1 MKLTGAALNK
11 LACKTLELEED
22 PTTPV
27 PPFYVDL
34 LEKHLRKCPN
44 DTNFI
49 AELADP
55 QNPNSTKGGNGFG
68 LIVCLEDQCW
78 KEIILSADPLRGD
91 GGRQEGFGSF
101 WNYQEHCKENE
112 HIKRRNERC
121 KKMGIP
127 IQSSS
132 SSLPV
137 SSSHASSSRITSTL
151 NPLSTPASSSRTNQS
166 YTMPSASSSNSIS
179 KKTSRPSI
187 LDALASSPA
196 TMSMH
201 SSSPVLSPQV
211 ITTPS
216 RMTSAALSR
225 NIAPHVKATPTSA
238 SKKLSSSDTHRPAS
252 STSGSRALTAR
263 HSSSSDIVPINR
275 VAELK
280 NGGHN
285 ANGGSSTTHTA
296 EPFASDRTPL
306 APLRR
311 NAKGA
316 IPKREPVRQ
325 RTVSDTV
332 HNDDDDDDTTL
343 PSIKE
348 QDKAFY
354 KKFAA
359 KREPIAV
366 AATSSFALS
375 AGVPASTSADVKSSV
390 STGVPLRD
398 FYSSLLNELKQG
410 RNGLGIDVIPT
421 QDKEQRYAAE
431 LQHLLKALAAFQN
444 EKHKFRIIL
453 QRMKFLKDALCN
465 FNTVRNYV
473 SPPIDITLIFPRLR
487 FIIEKGQII
496 MTRVTTN
503 AIGQLLKLPCGCGDA
518 SHACDFRAFSKD
530 SGISHY
536 REPGVTSSSSQLAH
550 VGPVTPSIPER
561 VRIID
566 SLASILSV
574 GRAYTS
580 YSDDDMSDDD
590 GPHDPRHEMHD
601 YTHSVAESLTAF
613 FSDNLKDFH
622 ADSDVDKGL
631 QKLGLNSLSDF
642 LPGLKIKLMPH
653 QVLGVSFMVEKERD
667 HRYRGGLNGDSM
679 GLGKTVQSIATMV
692 ANPSQDVQC
701 KTTLIIAPLALLS
714 QWKNEIESKTTEGL
728 MKVLIYHGPKRATT
742 AAALKQYDVVLTT
755 YGTLTS
761 ESASDKPSKRKVKS
775 VDGNE
780 EERSTPAKMVGPLMK
795 VKWYR
800 VILDEA
806 HQIRN
811 KNTRA
816 TKACWALRAHL
827 RWCLSGT
834 LVVNSLDDIYSH
846 LHFLQISPSAQ
857 WDHFREHI
865 SKMQKRFPKLA
876 TSRVQA
882 ILRVCCVRRHKE
894 SELNGKKLLELPPKT
909 TKIIDLQF
917 TDEERQIY
925 TAIENKYRVTF
936 NSFLRKGTVMKHYSI
951 MLVMLTRLR
960 QLTCHPWLLR
970 RNPND
975 IGDERDVVVTDDDL
989 FGGLEAPK
997 MDDISEQARAST
1009 LIGQEYVERVKILL
1023 AERMKRLEGV
1033 PPDGIDEADDGE
1045 CSICYEQYNDERIT
1059 PCCHSFC
1066 AECLG
1071 NIFNTAQGN
1080 ADLGDDDVQAGRRKC
1095 PLCRSIIDRAKIFR
1109 ASAFMPVE
1117 NDGEDDEDDSWGFQA
1132 EEVDDEDV
1140 DIGAKLEELN
1150 DDDMSEKKKGKRKAV
1165 ESLESKRK
1173 KRKGKSKD
1181 DEAADDK
1188 LQAVNDEVSIE
1199 DVLPSTKMKKL
1210 GELIDAIIEQD
1221 PSQKIIVF
1229 SQFVEY
1235 IDLCS
1240 IFLRRRNI
1248 PHAKYVGSMKQ
1259 DEREDTIKD
1268 FNRPMEED
1276 KSPRCLL
1283 MSLKCGGVGLNLC
1296 IANHVI
1302 CLDLAWNAATENQAV
1317 DRAHRIGQTRE
1328 VVVHRL
1334 VVENTIDQRLM
1345 DLQQQKQALSDG
1357 AMGEGAAA
1365 KLGRLNIQDLIKLF
1379 GVRNQDDE

>member
-1 MKLTGAALNK
+1 MQLTTAALGK
-11 LACKTLELEED
+11 LARKTLELEGD

-49 AELADP
+49 AELAEP

-68 LIVCLEDQCW
+68 LIVCMEDQCW
-78 KEIILSADPLRGD
+78 KEVILNADPFRDD
-91 GGRQEGFGSF
+91 GGRKEGFGSF

-112 HIKRRNERC
+112 HIKGRNERC

-132 SSLPV
+132 FSVPS
-137 SSSHASSSRITSTL
+137 SSSHASSSRTSSTL
-151 NPLSTPASSSRTNQS
+151 NPLSTPAFSSRTNQP
-166 YTMPSASSSNSIS
+166 YAMPSASSSKSVP

-187 LDALASSPA
+187 LDALAPSPTA
-196 TMSMH
+196 RSVH
-201 SSSPVLSPQV
+201 SSSPMPSPQV
-211 ITTPS
+211 FNTPG
-216 RMTSAALSR
+216 TSPAAISH
-225 NIAPHVKATPTSA
+225 NAAPHAKTIRTSA
-238 SKKLSSSDTHRPAS
+238 SKKVHLSDTHQPAS
-252 STSGSRALTAR
+252 SKGGSRALTASP
-263 HSSSSDIVPINR
+263 SSSSDIVNMVEEYI
-275 VAELK
+275 A
-280 NGGHN
+280 N
-285 ANGGSSTTHTA
+285 AGSSTSTT
-296 EPFASDRTPL
+296 FLSDRTPL
-306 APLRR
+306 APLRQ
-311 NAKGA
+311 NAKGVV
-316 IPKREPVRQ
+316 PKREPVRQ
-325 RTVSDTV
+325 RNVSGTD
-332 HNDDDDDDTTL
+332 HHDDETSL
-343 PSIKE
+343 PSVLE
-348 QDKAFY
+348 QDMAFY
-354 KKFAA
+354 QTFAP

-366 AATSSFALS
+366 PATSSVLTTGVS
-375 AGVPASTSADVKSSV
+375 ASASADRTSYVP
-390 STGVPLRD
+390 TGLPLRD
-398 FYSSLLNELKQG
+398 FYSLLLNELKLGQ
-410 RNGLGIDVIPT
+410 NGLGIDVIPT
-421 QDKEQRYAAE
+421 EDKEQRYTAE
-431 LQHLLKALAAFQN
+431 LQHLLKVLAG
-444 EKHKFRIIL
+444 HKFRIIL

-465 FNTVRNYV
+465 PNTVRSYV
-473 SPPIDITLIFPRLR
+473 NPPIDVTLIFPSLRSVIENGRL
-487 FIIEKGQII
+487 I
-496 MTRVTTN
+496 MSRMMTN
-503 AIGQLLKLPCGCGDA
+503 ATGQLLKVPCGCGDA
-518 SHACDFRAFSKD
+518 SHTCDLRALSKD
-530 SGISHY
+530 SGILHW
-536 REPGVTSSSSQLAH
+536 RESSAALHGSQSAH
-550 VGPVTPSIPER
+550 VGPVMPMS
-561 VRIID
+561 
-566 SLASILSV
+566 A
-574 GRAYTS
+574 GRAYAT
-580 YSDDDMSDDD
+580 YSDDDMSDND
-590 GPHDPRHEMHD
+590 DPRDPRGLMYK
-601 YTHSVAESLTAF
+601 YTQSVAESLAAF

-622 ADSDVDKGL
+622 ADTDVEKAL
-631 QKLGLNSLSDF
+631 QKLGLSSLSDF

-667 HRYRGGLNGDSM
+667 QRYRGGLNGDSM
-679 GLGKTVQSIATMV
+679 GLGKTVQSIATMA
-692 ANPSQDVQC
+692 ANPSQDVKC
-701 KTTLIIAPLALLS
+701 KTTLIVAPLALLS
-714 QWKNEIESKTTEGL
+714 QWKNEIESKATKGL
-728 MKVLIYHGPKRATT
+728 MKVFIHHGPKRATT
-742 AAALKQYDVVLTT
+742 VADLKQYDVVLTT

-761 ESASDKPSKRKVKS
+761 ESASDKPSKNKVKS
-775 VDGNE
+775 VDGCKE
-780 EERSTPAKMVGPLMK
+780 EGDIPVKKVGPLMK

-811 KNTRA
+811 KSTRA

-834 LVVNSLDDIYSH
+834 LVVNSLDDIYPH

-857 WDHFREHI
+857 WEHFREHI
-865 SKMQKRFPKLA
+865 SKLQKRYPKLA
-876 TSRVQA
+876 TNRVQA

-925 TAIENKYRVTF
+925 TAIENKYKITF

-970 RNPND
+970 RSPND
-975 IGDERDVVVTDDDL
+975 IHDVRDVVVTGNDL
-989 FGGLEAPK
+989 LAGLEAP
-997 MDDISEQARAST
+997 MIDDISEQARAST
-1009 LIGQEYVERVKILL
+1009 LIGPEYVERVKTLL
-1023 AERMKRLEGV
+1023 AERAKRLEEA
-1033 PPDGIDEADDGE
+1033 PPDGIDEAGD
-1045 CSICYEQYNDERIT
+1045 
-1059 PCCHSFC
+1059 
-1066 AECLG
+1066 ECLE
-1071 NIFNTAQGN
+1071 NIFNSAQGN
-1080 ADLGDDDVQAGRRKC
+1080 ADLNDDDVQAGRRKC
-1095 PLCRSIIDRAKIFR
+1095 PLCRSVIDKAKIFR

-1117 NDGEDDEDDSWGFQA
+1117 NDNEDDEDDDWGSQA
-1132 EEVDDEDV
+1132 EEMDDEDV
-1140 DIGAKLEELN
+1140 DICAKLEELN

-1165 ESLESKRK
+1165 DSFVSKKK
-1173 KRKGKSKD
+1173 KRKSKGKD
-1181 DEAADDK
+1181 VEGAEDK
-1188 LQAVNDEVSIE
+1188 LQDVNDEVSIE

-1210 GELIDAIIEQD
+1210 GELIDAIVEQD

-1259 DEREDTIKD
+1259 DEREDTIKS
-1268 FNRPMEED
+1268 FNCSVEED

-1345 DLQQQKQALSDG
+1345 ELQQQKQALSDG

-1365 KLGRLNIQDLIKLF
+1365 KLGRLNINDLIKLF
-1379 GVRNQDDE
+1379 GVRSHDDE